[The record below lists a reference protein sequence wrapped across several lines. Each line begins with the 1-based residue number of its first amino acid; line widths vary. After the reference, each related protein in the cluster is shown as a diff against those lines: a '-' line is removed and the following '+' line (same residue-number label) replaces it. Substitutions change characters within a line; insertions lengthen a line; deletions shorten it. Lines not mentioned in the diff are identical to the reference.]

1 MKLRDYQ
8 QEVFE
13 KAIEVLDAEGLVYLA
28 MKTRTGKTITSLS
41 VANARGAKRVLF
53 LTKKKII
60 PGVKSDFAAS
70 GFTFDIQILSV
81 DSAHKA
87 AGFFDVVIIDE
98 AHCLGA
104 FPKPGTRPLA
114 IKKLV
119 GKAEVIFLSA
129 TPTPESYSQIY
140 HQLWVSPRSPFAAWG
155 KFYDW
160 AKDFV
165 NVRQREIN
173 GFRVKDYSD
182 ARIKDIQPY
191 LDRIMISLTQ
201 KEAGFKQEE
210 IEEELLSVKMSAPT
224 HALVKRLIKD
234 RVYVFPDGCEI
245 VCDTP
250 AKLTSKVAQVASGT
264 VITELLLEEEGK
276 RRVVKVVKLLDR
288 AKAAKVLELSRTM
301 KIAVFYKYDAEKAM
315 LSSVLPAITEKPDE
329 FQRSSDKVFLSQFQS
344 GREGIRLDTADAI
357 VFFSPDHAY
366 LSYEQT
372 KNRIQDIARATK
384 PRLIWLLGD
393 TGVEDKIRK
402 VVTGKSKYTSTHFR
416 RDWL

>member
-8 QEVFE
+8 QEVFD
-13 KAIEVLDAEGLVYLA
+13 KAVKVLDVEGLVYLV
-28 MKTRTGKTITSLS
+28 METRTGKTITSLS
-41 VANARGAKRVLF
+41 VAHARGAKRVLF

-60 PGVKSDFAAS
+60 PGVKADYLNS
-70 GFTFDIQILSV
+70 GFDFELQVLSV

-104 FPKPGTRPLA
+104 FPKPGTRPMA
-114 IKKLV
+114 IRKII

-165 NVRQREIN
+165 NINQRQIN
-173 GFRVKDYSD
+173 GYRVKDYSE

-210 IEEELLSVKMSAPT
+210 IEEVLQPVAMSAAT
-224 HALVKRLIKD
+224 HALVKKLIKN
-234 RVYVFPDGCEI
+234 RVHVFPDGCEI

-264 VITELLLEEEGK
+264 VITELLIEEEGN
-276 RRVVKVVKLLDR
+276 RRVVKVVKTLDR

-315 LSSVLPAITEKPDE
+315 LKSVLPAVTEDPED
-329 FQRSSDKVFLSQFQS
+329 FQRSSGKVFLSQFQS
-344 GREGIRLDTADAI
+344 GREGIRLDTADAV
-357 VFFSPDHAY
+357 VFFSPDHAF

-372 KNRIQDIARATK
+372 KNRIQDIARETK
-384 PRLIWLLGD
+384 PQLIWLLGD

-402 VVTGKSKYTSTHFR
+402 VVTSKRKYTSSHFR